1 MKWVQMPFPS
11 LIYLLPLMPTFPSIF
26 FLILGLHSSFPCP
39 QSCDCP
45 PESGVVW
52 CNRRDLVMIPF
63 DIPPDTRVLYLD
75 SNWITHVPNGA
86 FHGLKQLR
94 ELHLAD
100 NLIEDIAP
108 GAFRGL
114 GGGLRLLDLSGNQ
127 LQKMAYT
134 PFAMLTWAKLELYDN
149 PWHCDCSL
157 QELMEALPLDSE
169 TVENIV
175 CATAAWE
182 EYAGRTLAHLLNS
195 GVNFCLSQQRNTDL
209 AMLLTMFCW
218 FTVVITYVIYYV
230 RRNQA
235 ESRRHLEYL
244 KSLPLPSKQPIGN
257 GKPLLYLCQ
266 ENCI

>member
-1 MKWVQMPFPS
+1 MPASFS
-11 LIYLLPLMPTFPSIF
+11 LFLLV
-26 FLILGLHSSFPCP
+26 LILHGGLPCP

-45 PESGVVW
+45 PGSGVVW
-52 CNRRDLVMIPF
+52 CNRKDLVTIPF
-63 DIPPDTRVLYLD
+63 DIPHDTQVLYLD

-86 FHGLKQLR
+86 FYGLKQLR

-100 NLIEDIAP
+100 NLIESIAP

-127 LQKMAYT
+127 LERMEFA
-134 PFAMLTWAKLELYDN
+134 PFAMLTWARLELYDN

-157 QELMEALPLDSE
+157 QKLVEALPLDAE
-169 TVENIV
+169 TVEDVV
-175 CATAAWE
+175 CATAEWE
-182 EYAGRTLAHLLNS
+182 EYTGKTLARLLNT
-195 GVNFCLSQQRNTDL
+195 GVNFCLGQQRNTDL

-218 FTVVITYVIYYV
+218 FAVVITYVIYYV

-244 KSLPLPSKQPIGN
+244 KSLPLPSKQPSPEELEEDTLSTI
-257 GKPLLYLCQ
+257 L
-266 ENCI
+266 

>member
-1 MKWVQMPFPS
+1 MPALPPFFVLLLCLHGS
-11 LIYLLPLMPTFPSIF
+11 LS
-26 FLILGLHSSFPCP
+26 CP
-39 QSCDCP
+39 QGCDCP
-45 PESGVVW
+45 PGSGVVW
-52 CNRRDLVMIPF
+52 CNQRQLMAIPF

-86 FHGLKQLR
+86 FRGLTQLQ

-100 NLIEDIAP
+100 NLIANIAP

-127 LQKMAYT
+127 LQRMEVA
-134 PFAMLTWAKLELYDN
+134 PFVTLAWARLELYDN

-157 QELMEALPLDSE
+157 QELMEALPLDAE
-169 TVENIV
+169 TVDDIV
-175 CATAAWE
+175 CATAPWE
-182 EYAGRTLAHLLNS
+182 EHIGQHLAHLLHR
-195 GVNFCLSQQRNTDL
+195 GVNFCVSQQRNTDL

-244 KSLPLPSKQPIGN
+244 KSLPVPSKQLSPEEEVETDTLSTI
-257 GKPLLYLCQ
+257 L
-266 ENCI
+266 